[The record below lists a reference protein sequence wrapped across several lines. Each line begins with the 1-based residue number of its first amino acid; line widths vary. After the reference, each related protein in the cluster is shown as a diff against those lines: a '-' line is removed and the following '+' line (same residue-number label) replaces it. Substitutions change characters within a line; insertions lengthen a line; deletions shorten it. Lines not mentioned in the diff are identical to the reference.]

1 MDSRITRRTVLATGA
16 SMLAL
21 GALPAALAQAK
32 TKLRFSSAFTEQDL
46 RAEAYKNFA
55 AAIKDGYD
63 FEPYWGNTLFKQGTE
78 LVALQR
84 GNLEMCNLAPADI
97 SKQIPAWSLMTSA
110 YLFRDADHLK
120 KTFKSDVGRE
130 FIKMARDQLGIQV
143 ITPVYF
149 GSRNVN
155 LKPDK
160 QIKTPADL
168 AGIKLRMP
176 PGEFWQ
182 FLGESIGANP
192 TPVAYAEVYTALQ
205 SGAIDGQDNPLV
217 ASKLMKFYE
226 VTTQFV
232 LTGHV
237 LGYDV
242 MVDQRPSCGT
252 RWLPAQQQTFQA
264 AAEKAIDDYTA
275 KFVGQEKE
283 VVEYLQEG
291 RQEDLHAGPRGLPH
305 VRAEEIRRQVRQR
318 LAEGRAR
325 AHQRAVARSAR
336 ARCGRAPR
344 RIALRLA
351 RRARR
356 SLRAA
361 VVTRR
366 RRGIDGTTSDW
377 PRPPGDDRPMAAAPG
392 GRRRRRADG
401 ADVRLVPAA
410 DRLSLRAEPAARL
423 DRGSHRPVLGLGG
436 AVVRGVR
443 AVGPRRDPL
452 RHRLHAGA
460 AGRTPRVHGA
470 VQRRLRRAAARSR
483 CRRRGTT

>member
-1 MDSRITRRTVLATGA
+1 MDSRITRRRMLATGA

-21 GALPAALAQAK
+21 GAVPGALAQAR

-55 AAIKDGYD
+55 AAIKDSYD

-110 YLFRDADHLK
+110 YLFRDVDHLK

-130 FIKMARDQLGIQV
+130 FGKMARDQLGIQV

-149 GSRNVN
+149 GSRNIN

-160 QIKTPADL
+160 TIRTPADL

-176 PGEFWQ
+176 PGEYWQ
-182 FLGESIGANP
+182 FLGESLGVNP

-217 ASKLMKFYE
+217 ASRLMKFDE

-232 LTGHV
+232 MTSHV

-242 MVDQRPSCGT
+242 MVISTKLWDAMN
-252 RWLPAQQQTFQA
+252 PAQQQRFQA
-264 AAEKAIDDYTA
+264 AAEKAVDDYTA

-283 VVEYLQEG
+283 VVEYFKKEG
-291 RQEDLHAGPRGLPH
+291 KKIYTPDIAAFRTFAQKKYVDKYGSEWPMGAL
-305 VRAEEIRRQVRQR
+305 E
-318 LAEGRAR
+318 
-325 AHQRAVARSAR
+325 
-336 ARCGRAPR
+336 
-344 RIALRLA
+344 RINAL
-351 RRARR
+351 
-356 SLRAA
+356 
-361 VVTRR
+361 
-366 RRGIDGTTSDW
+366 
-377 PRPPGDDRPMAAAPG
+377 
-392 GRRRRRADG
+392 
-401 ADVRLVPAA
+401 
-410 DRLSLRAEPAARL
+410 
-423 DRGSHRPVLGLGG
+423 
-436 AVVRGVR
+436 
-443 AVGPRRDPL
+443 
-452 RHRLHAGA
+452 
-460 AGRTPRVHGA
+460 
-470 VQRRLRRAAARSR
+470 
-483 CRRRGTT
+483 